1 MRLLV
6 VGGVHGDEP
15 LGVEIVEALRERPV
29 PSIDAL
35 IANPEAR
42 QSNRRYVDADLNRV
56 FPGTL
61 DDPAYEA
68 RRAYEL
74 RDQLNGEYDLII
86 DFHNTHA
93 ANNDCGF
100 VGDQGNRRLAAEAA
114 RFLGLS
120 RLVIA
125 NYDCINRYSPNCLSV
140 EISLDSS
147 DCRADIWLA
156 RLRALARAGAHD
168 LANLTLPLLYRF
180 AGRIT
185 RDQADGVV
193 DEEWSAFDL
202 VPDADGKALGLRRG
216 SRAIFVDD
224 AYTPLNFA
232 AIVEQ
237 VGVLVEERRA
247 GMPTQIEAI

>member
-6 VGGVHGDEP
+6 LGGIHGDEP
-15 LGVEIVEALRERPV
+15 LGIEIVEALQRDPV
-29 PSIDAL
+29 PGVDAL

-42 QSNRRYVDADLNRV
+42 RLNRRYLDADLNRV
-56 FPGTL
+56 FPGAL
-61 DDPAYEA
+61 DDDCYEV

-74 RDQLNGEYDLII
+74 RDRLGDDYDLIV
-86 DFHNTHA
+86 DFHNTHS

-125 NYDCINRYSPNCLSV
+125 NYDCVNRYSPNCLSV
-140 EISLDSS
+140 EISLSS
-147 DCRADIWLA
+147 SECRADLWLA
-156 RLRALARAGAHD
+156 RLRALARASADD
-168 LANLTLPLLYRF
+168 LAELTLPLLYRF
-180 AGRIT
+180 AGRVT
-185 RDQADGVV
+185 RDRAEGLVNG
-193 DEEWSAFDL
+193 EWSAFDAVPVSDGEALDL
-202 VPDADGKALGLRRG
+202 VPG
-216 SRAIFVDD
+216 SRAIFVND

-237 VGVLVEERRA
+237 VGILCENDRA
-247 GMPTQIEAI
+247 GTATKIGSW